1 LTFEDFHFD
10 TKLQDGLSSMGYEKP
25 TPIQEQAI
33 PLILEKHDLIACA
46 QTGTGKTAAYLLPI
60 LNNIIHSDHRHLNT
74 LIIAP
79 TRELVQQI
87 DQQVE
92 GFAYFT
98 GVSSIP
104 IYGGGDGATW
114 EQQKKAL
121 EAGVDMI
128 IATPGRL
135 IAQLASGVIDLKY
148 VQHLVLDEADRMLDM
163 GFHDD
168 IMRIIK
174 NLPENKQTLFFSA
187 TMPPRIRSLT
197 NKILRNPKEVNI
209 SISKPAEGILQE
221 AYLVRDDQKEKLISH
236 ILKENS
242 YPSVLIFAST
252 KDNVKHLGRLLPKLG
267 LPSKAIH
274 SDLEQNEREEILREF
289 KNKQLRLLIGT
300 DVLSRGIDV
309 EGIGLVM
316 NYDVPPDPEDY
327 IHRIG
332 RTARAESTG
341 HAITFIN
348 ERDQRRFFQI
358 EKLMDRVVTKV
369 PLPEGI
375 GTSFE
380 YQPEGHR
387 SGGSS
392 GSRPKSGGKKKF
404 FKKRSPR

>member
-1 LTFEDFHFD
+1 LTFEDFQFD
-10 TKLQDGLSSMGYEKP
+10 AKLQDGLSSMGFEKP
-25 TPIQEQAI
+25 TAIQEQAI
-33 PLILEKHDLIACA
+33 PIILKKQDLIGCA

-74 LIIAP
+74 LIIVP

-104 IYGGGDGATW
+104 IYGGGDGAVW
-114 EQQKKAL
+114 DQQKKAL
-121 EAGVDMI
+121 EAGVDLI

-135 IAQLASGVIDLKY
+135 IAQLASGVINLKY
-148 VQHLVLDEADRMLDM
+148 IQHLVLDEADRMLDM

-168 IMRIIK
+168 IIRIIK
-174 NLPENKQTLFFSA
+174 NLPENRQTLLFSA
-187 TMPPRIRSLT
+187 TMPPRIRSLA
-197 NKILRNPKEVNI
+197 NKILRNPQEV
-209 SISKPAEGILQE
+209 SLAISKPAEGILQE
-221 AYLVRDDQKEKLISH
+221 AYLVRDDQKEKLITK
-236 ILKENS
+236 LLNDFS
-242 YPSVLIFAST
+242 YPSILIFAST

-274 SDLEQNEREEILREF
+274 SDLEQTEREEILREF
-289 KNKQLRLLIGT
+289 KNKQLKLLIGT

-309 EGIGLVM
+309 EGIGLVI

-358 EKLMDRVVTKV
+358 EKLIGKEITKV
-369 PLPEGI
+369 PLPADI
-375 GTSFE
+375 GPSFE
-380 YQPEGHR
+380 YVPEKSKDGNAR
-387 SGGSS
+387 S
-392 GSRPKSGGKKKF
+392 KSKGRRKF
-404 FKKRSPR
+404 FKKRSAR

>member
-1 LTFEDFHFD
+1 LTFEDFQFD
-10 TKLQDGLSSMGYEKP
+10 AKLQDGLSSMGFEKP

-33 PLILEKHDLIACA
+33 PIILKKHDLIGCA

-74 LIIAP
+74 LIIVP

-114 EQQKKAL
+114 DQQKKAL
-121 EAGVDMI
+121 EAGVDLI

-135 IAQLASGVIDLKY
+135 IAQLASGVINLKHI
-148 VQHLVLDEADRMLDM
+148 QHLVLDEADRMLDM

-168 IMRIIK
+168 IIRIIK
-174 NLPENKQTLFFSA
+174 NLPENRQTLLFSA
-187 TMPPRIRSLT
+187 TMPPRIRSLA
-197 NKILRNPKEVNI
+197 NKILRNPKEV
-209 SISKPAEGILQE
+209 SLAISKPAEGILQE
-221 AYLVRDDQKEKLISH
+221 AYLVRDDQKEKLITRL
-236 ILKENS
+236 LKDFT
-242 YPSVLIFAST
+242 YPSILIFAST

-274 SDLEQNEREEILREF
+274 SDLEQTEREEILREF
-289 KNKQLRLLIGT
+289 KNKQLKLLIGT

-309 EGIGLVM
+309 EGIGLVL

-358 EKLMDRVVTKV
+358 EKLIGKEITKA
-369 PLPEGI
+369 PLPDGI
-375 GTSFE
+375 GPSFE
-380 YQPEGHR
+380 YTPEKSRGDHTR
-387 SGGSS
+387 SRKSKGG
-392 GSRPKSGGKKKF
+392 KKF

>member
-1 LTFEDFHFD
+1 MSFEDFQFD
-10 TKLQDGLSSMGYEKP
+10 AKLQDGLSSMGYEKP

-33 PLILEKHDLIACA
+33 PLILQKHDLIGCA

-114 EQQKKAL
+114 DQQKKAL

-148 VQHLVLDEADRMLDM
+148 IQHLVLDEADRMLDM

-168 IMRIIK
+168 IVRIIK
-174 NLPENKQTLFFSA
+174 YLPEQRQTLLFSA
-187 TMPPRIRSLT
+187 TMPPRIRSLAS
-197 NKILRNPKEVNI
+197 KILRNPKEV
-209 SISKPAEGILQE
+209 SLAISKPAEGIVQE
-221 AYLVRDDQKEKLISH
+221 AYLVRDDQKEKLITRL
-236 ILKENS
+236 LKES
-242 YPSVLIFAST
+242 QYPSVLIFAST
-252 KDNVKHLGRLLPKLG
+252 KENVKHLGRLLPKLG

-274 SDLEQNEREEILREF
+274 SDLEQSEREEILREF
-289 KNKQLRLLIGT
+289 KNKQLKLLVGT

-309 EGIGLVM
+309 EGIGLVV

-348 ERDQRRFFQI
+348 ERDQRRFLQI
-358 EKLMDRVVTKV
+358 EKLIGREITKV
-369 PLPEGI
+369 QLPEGI
-375 GTSFE
+375 GPSFE
-380 YQPEGHR
+380 YAPEKSREHDR
-387 SGGSS
+387 
-392 GSRPKSGGKKKF
+392 RPKSKGGKQF

>member
-1 LTFEDFHFD
+1 
-10 TKLQDGLSSMGYEKP
+10 MGFEKP
-25 TPIQEQAI
+25 TAIQEQAI
-33 PLILEKHDLIACA
+33 PIILKKQDLIGCA

-74 LIIAP
+74 LIIVP

-104 IYGGGDGATW
+104 IYGGGDGAVW
-114 EQQKKAL
+114 DQQKKAL
-121 EAGVDMI
+121 EAGVDLI

-135 IAQLASGVIDLKY
+135 IAQLASGVINLKY
-148 VQHLVLDEADRMLDM
+148 IQHLVLDEADRMLDM

-168 IMRIIK
+168 IIRIIK
-174 NLPENKQTLFFSA
+174 NLPENRQTLLFSA
-187 TMPPRIRSLT
+187 TMPPRIRSLA
-197 NKILRNPKEVNI
+197 NKILRNPQEV
-209 SISKPAEGILQE
+209 SLAISKPAEGILQE
-221 AYLVRDDQKEKLISH
+221 AYLVRDDQKEKLITK
-236 ILKENS
+236 LLNDFS
-242 YPSVLIFAST
+242 YPSILIFAST

-274 SDLEQNEREEILREF
+274 SDLEQTEREEILREF
-289 KNKQLRLLIGT
+289 KNKQLKLLIGT

-309 EGIGLVM
+309 EGIGLVI

-358 EKLMDRVVTKV
+358 EKLIGKEITKV
-369 PLPEGI
+369 PLPADI
-375 GTSFE
+375 GPSFE
-380 YQPEGHR
+380 YVPEKSKDGNAR
-387 SGGSS
+387 S
-392 GSRPKSGGKKKF
+392 KSKGRRKF
-404 FKKRSPR
+404 FKKRSAR

>member
-1 LTFEDFHFD
+1 MTFEDFQFD
-10 TKLQDGLSSMGYEKP
+10 AKLQDGLSSMGFEKP

-33 PLILEKHDLIACA
+33 PIILKKQDLIGCA

-74 LIIAP
+74 LIIVP

-104 IYGGGDGATW
+104 IYGGGDGAVW
-114 EQQKKAL
+114 DQQKKAL
-121 EAGVDMI
+121 EAGVDLI

-135 IAQLASGVIDLKY
+135 IAQLASGVINLKY
-148 VQHLVLDEADRMLDM
+148 IQHLVLDEADRMLDM

-168 IMRIIK
+168 IIRIIK
-174 NLPENKQTLFFSA
+174 NLPENRQTLLFSA
-187 TMPPRIRSLT
+187 TMPPRIRSLA
-197 NKILRNPKEVNI
+197 NKILRNPQEV
-209 SISKPAEGILQE
+209 SLAISKPAEGILQE
-221 AYLVRDDQKEKLISH
+221 AYLVRDDQKEKLITK
-236 ILKENS
+236 LLNDFS
-242 YPSVLIFAST
+242 YPSILIFAST

-274 SDLEQNEREEILREF
+274 SDLEQTEREEILREF
-289 KNKQLRLLIGT
+289 KNKQLKLLIGT

-309 EGIGLVM
+309 EGIGLVI

-358 EKLMDRVVTKV
+358 EKLIGKEITKV
-369 PLPEGI
+369 PLPADI
-375 GTSFE
+375 GPSFE
-380 YQPEGHR
+380 YVPEKSKDGNAR
-387 SGGSS
+387 S
-392 GSRPKSGGKKKF
+392 KSKGRRKF
-404 FKKRSPR
+404 FKKRSAR

>member
-1 LTFEDFHFD
+1 MTFEDFQFD
-10 TKLQDGLSSMGYEKP
+10 VKLQDGLSSMGFEKP

-33 PLILEKHDLIACA
+33 PIILKKHDLIGCA

-60 LNNIIHSDHRHLNT
+60 LNNIVHSDHRHLNT

-114 EQQKKAL
+114 DVQKKAL

-163 GFHDD
+163 GFYDD
-168 IMRIIK
+168 IIRIIK
-174 NLPENKQTLFFSA
+174 NLPANRQTLLFSA
-187 TMPPRIRSLT
+187 TMPPRIRSLAS
-197 NKILRNPKEVNI
+197 KILRNPQEV
-209 SISKPAEGILQE
+209 SLAISKPAEGIVQE
-221 AYLVRDDQKEKLISH
+221 AYLVRDDQKEKLITRL
-236 ILKENS
+236 LKEFT
-242 YPSVLIFAST
+242 YPSILIFAST

-289 KNKQLRLLIGT
+289 KNKQLKLLIGT

-309 EGIGLVM
+309 EGIGLVI

-358 EKLMDRVVTKV
+358 EKLIGREIAKVT
-369 PLPEGI
+369 LPDGL
-375 GTSFE
+375 GPSFE
-380 YQPEGHR
+380 YAPEKSRDGHVKQ
-387 SGGSS
+387 SKPKGG
-392 GSRPKSGGKKKF
+392 RKF